1 MQGIQEV
8 NIMKLFRN
16 IAIGLIALFI
26 IAIAGAYIY
35 FTDARLKSIFLPIAS
50 ETLGTEVTASSMSLS
65 LFRHFPS
72 ASVEVRGLAFGDT
85 LDKPLQDME
94 SMAFAVKIFP
104 LFSNKL
110 DIARLQIDKP
120 NISYIVFDD
129 GTTNLDP
136 IMDALNDTTAV
147 GADQQGWEIDL
158 RRIVLNE
165 AIVTYDNKPDTLLVV
180 VPQLNLDATLQ
191 LADVINSTFN
201 ARVAGMSIDSKGSN
215 IVSNFSLG
223 LEQESVIDLDNETV
237 SLNAGNLLFGDFRL
251 GLTGM
256 LSNWSE
262 ALMLDLKLASSSSD
276 FSELLNLLPPDTRAQ
291 FANYESRGA
300 FNIEGTVLGE
310 WTDNNLPQFDLKASI
325 QDGYLKD
332 KNLPTAIQNINLQFT
347 ATNDLIDLSDLR
359 ANAGANKIEGKGVIR
374 NPLDS
379 KKGTLIMNVL
389 ADLDLGTVKDFY
401 DIKQSGIEQM
411 RGKLNVD
418 ADIDALLSDL
428 ASGRFDANFLLKD
441 GFLKYADVARPFED
455 MFIEVQTT
463 RDRMLVQDFRARA
476 GDNRLSLTG
485 TVLQPLDTNRTS
497 FDLKFDF
504 FADLATLKEYY
515 PISEDTLAMRG
526 KMTAQ
531 GVAKGTYRDL
541 ENANASGKVQL
552 QDGYLAY
559 KSLGSR
565 PFEDIRFN
573 GTISNQRIF
582 FDEASLRAGSNRVN
596 AQGSILNYLGSNP
609 ISDITIRTTFNL
621 AEAGDY
627 IHLDPQIKSLQ
638 GQAISN
644 LTLKGP
650 IYTFEDLHFVG
661 DLDLNNVTIDHD
673 SLPKPI
679 TALQAKLKFTEQR
692 ANVEQL
698 NFNIGS
704 SDVDI
709 NGSMIRYMALF
720 SDKPNTTP
728 AELVGNFKS
737 RFLNLD
743 EIYPM
748 SGSED
753 EIILV
758 LPNVN
763 SKLTAD
769 IDSMVVFASPV
780 TNLKT
785 TIESTPKRIIMRNG
799 SFNLFGGSI
808 RGAFTFDVLN
818 PRASLLD
825 FAGQLQDIRIETFFK
840 DFPVFGKNTRIHE
853 FLSGGINFDTS
864 YKTALDSYLNPET
877 ATTQA
882 VGSIGM
888 TEVRFRN
895 HPVQNKIADFLKI
908 PELKDIG
915 LNAWTTNYVIGQSL
929 LNLQEMR
936 ITAREFTF
944 ELDGTENLTTQEI
957 TYQTRIYLPRRYT
970 STLTSILPREAI
982 EALVR
987 PDSSI
992 VLPLIISGTY
1002 TNPQVALNQD
1012 AVKLLVDDYVK
1023 RQVNSLEDEARQR
1036 LQNLFRRNN

>member
-1 MQGIQEV
+1 
-8 NIMKLFRN
+8 MKWFRN
-16 IAIGLIALFI
+16 ITIGIVGLIILLV
-26 IAIAGAYIY
+26 AGTYIY
-35 FTDARLKSIFLPIAS
+35 FNDTRLKALILPVAS
-50 ETLGTEVTASSMSLS
+50 DVLGTEVTATSISLS

-72 ASVEVRGLAFGDT
+72 ASVEIEGLAFGDT
-85 LDKPLQDME
+85 LDKPLKNME
-94 SMAFAVKIFP
+94 SMSFAVKIFP

-110 DIARLQIDKP
+110 DIAQLQIDKP
-120 NISYIVFDD
+120 EISYIVYDD

-158 RRIVLNE
+158 RRIVLND
-165 AIVTYDNKPDTLLVV
+165 ASITYNNKPDTLLVV
-180 VPQLNLDATLQ
+180 VPQLHLDATLQ
-191 LADVINSTFN
+191 LADVINSTFD
-201 ARVAGMSIDSKGSN
+201 ARVTGMSIDSKGSN
-215 IVSNFSLG
+215 VVSNFSLG

-237 SLNAGNLLFGDFRL
+237 SLNAGNVLFGDFRL

-256 LSNWSE
+256 LSNWSD

-276 FSELLNLLPPDTRAQ
+276 FSELLNLLPAETRSQ
-291 FANYESRGA
+291 FANYETRGA
-300 FNIEGTVLGE
+300 FNIEGTIEGVLAG
-310 WTDNNLPQFDLKASI
+310 DSIPDFDFKATI

-332 KNLPTAIQNINLQFT
+332 RNLPTAIENINVRFT

-359 ANAGANKIEGKGVIR
+359 ANAGMNKIEGKGVIR
-374 NPLDS
+374 SPLD
-379 KKGTLIMNVL
+379 KKTGTLTMNVL

-401 DIKQSGIEQM
+401 NINQAGIEQM

-418 ADIDALLSDL
+418 ADIDALISDL
-428 ASGRFDANFLLKD
+428 ASGRFDASFLLKD

-463 RDRMLVQDFRARA
+463 RERMIVQDFRARA
-476 GDNRLSLTG
+476 GDNMLSLTG

-504 FADLATLKEYY
+504 YADLATLKEYY

-541 ENANASGKVQL
+541 EKTNASGKVQL
-552 QDGYLAY
+552 EDGYLAY
-559 KSLGSR
+559 KTLGSR
-565 PFEDIRFN
+565 PIEDIRFN

-596 AQGSILNYLGSNP
+596 GQGSILNYLGSNP

-627 IHLDPQIKSLQ
+627 VHLDPQIKALQ

-650 IYTFEDLHFVG
+650 INSFEDLHFVG
-661 DLDLNNVTIDHD
+661 NLDLNNVTIDHD

-720 SDKPNTTP
+720 SDKPNNTP
-728 AELVGNFKS
+728 AELIGNFKS

-748 SGSED
+748 SGSAD
-753 EIILV
+753 EVNLV

-763 SKLTAD
+763 SRLTAV
-769 IDSMVVFASPV
+769 IDSMIVFASPV
-780 TNLKT
+780 TNLNT
-785 TIESTPKRIIMRNG
+785 TLESTPKRIIMRNG

-825 FAGQLQDIRIETFFK
+825 FAGQLRDIRIEAFFR

-853 FLSGGINFDTS
+853 FVSGGINFDTN

-882 VGSIGM
+882 EGSIGM

-895 HPVQNKIADFLKI
+895 HPVQNKIADFIKI

-915 LNAWTTNYVIGQSL
+915 LNAWSMNYRIGQSL
-929 LNLQEMR
+929 LSLQDMR

-944 ELDGTENLTTQEI
+944 ELDGTENLTTQAI
-957 TYQTRIYLPRRYT
+957 SYQARIYLPRRYT
-970 STLTSILPREAI
+970 NTISGLLPREAV

-992 VLPLIISGTY
+992 VLPLLVSGTY

-1012 AVKLLVDDYVK
+1012 AVKTLVDDYVK
-1023 RQVNSLEDEARQR
+1023 RQMNTLEDEARQR

>member
-1 MQGIQEV
+1 
-8 NIMKLFRN
+8 MKLFRN
-16 IAIGLIALFI
+16 IVIGLLGLFI
-26 IAIAGAYIY
+26 LLIAGTYIY
-35 FTDARLKSIFLPIAS
+35 FTDARLKSMILPIAS
-50 ETLGTEVTASSMSLS
+50 EALGTEVTAESMSLS

-72 ASVEVRGLAFGDT
+72 ASVEIRGLALGDT

-94 SMAFAVKIFP
+94 SMSFAVKIFP

-120 NISYIVFDD
+120 NVYYIVYAD

-136 IMDALNDTTAV
+136 IMDALNDTTATS
-147 GADQQGWEIDL
+147 ADQQGWEVDL
-158 RRIVLNE
+158 RRIVLKD
-165 AIVTYDNKPDTLLVV
+165 ASVLYDNKPDTLLIR
-180 VPQLNLDATLQ
+180 VPQLNLDATLHIV
-191 LADVINSTFN
+191 DVINSTFN
-201 ARVAGMSIDSKGSN
+201 AHVAGLTIESNGSTILSN
-215 IVSNFSLG
+215 VSMG
-223 LEQESVIDLDNETV
+223 MEQESIIDLENETI
-237 SLNAGNLLFGDFRL
+237 SLNAGNILFGDFRL

-256 LSNWSE
+256 VSSWTN
-262 ALMLDLKLASSSSD
+262 ALMLDLKIASSSSD
-276 FSELLNLLPPDTRAQ
+276 FSELLNVLPATTRAQ
-291 FANYESRGA
+291 FSNYDTRGA
-300 FNIEGTVLGE
+300 FNIEGTILGE
-310 WTDNNLPQFDLKASI
+310 FTENSLPQFDLKASI

-332 KNLPTAIQNINLQFT
+332 RTLPTAIENINLQFT
-347 ATNDLIDLSDLR
+347 ATNDLIDVADLR
-359 ANAGANKIEGKGVIR
+359 ANAGANKIEGKGLIR
-374 NPLDS
+374 NPLDA
-379 KKGTLIMNVL
+379 KKGSLTMNVL
-389 ADLDLGTVKDFY
+389 ADIDLGTVKDFY
-401 DIKQSGIEQM
+401 NISQAGIEQM

-418 ADIDALLSDL
+418 ADIDATLSDL
-428 ASGRFDANFLLKD
+428 ANGRFDANLLLKG

-463 RDRMLVQDFRARA
+463 RERMLIQDFRARA
-476 GDNRLSLTG
+476 GDNKLSMTG

-497 FDLKFDF
+497 FNVEFDF

-526 KMTAQ
+526 KVTAQ
-531 GVAKGTYRDL
+531 GVAKGTYRDF
-541 ENANASGKVQL
+541 ENTNASGKVEL

-559 KSLGSR
+559 KTFGSR
-565 PFEDIRFN
+565 PFEDIRFS
-573 GTISNQRIF
+573 GTISNQRILLN
-582 FDEASLRAGSNRVN
+582 EASLRAGSNRVN
-596 AQGSILNYLGSNP
+596 ANGSISNYLSSNP

-621 AEAGDY
+621 AEAGHY
-627 IHLDPQIKSLQ
+627 VRLDPRIKSLQ

-650 IYTFEDLHFVG
+650 IYLLEDLHFVG
-661 DLDLNNVTIDHD
+661 DLDLNNVSVDHD

-679 TALQAKLKFTEQR
+679 TGLQAKLKFTEQH
-692 ANVEQL
+692 AKLEQL
-698 NFNIGS
+698 KFNIGS

-709 NGSMIRYMALF
+709 NGSMSRYMALF

-728 AELVGNFKS
+728 AELVGNFRS
-737 RFLNLD
+737 RFLNVD

-753 EIILV
+753 EIILI

-763 SKLTAD
+763 SRLTAV

-780 TNLKT
+780 TNLNT
-785 TIESTPKRIIMRNG
+785 TLESTPKRIIMRNG

-825 FAGQLQDIRIETFFK
+825 FAGELLDIRIEAFFR

-853 FLSGGINFDTS
+853 FVSGGINFDTN

-882 VGSIGM
+882 KGSIGM

-895 HPVQNKIADFLKI
+895 HPVQIKIADFLKM

-915 LNAWTTNYVIGQSL
+915 LNAWTTNYVIGQSM

-944 ELDGTENLTTQEI
+944 ELDGSENLITQEI
-957 TYQTRIYLPRRYT
+957 SYQTRIYLPSRYT
-970 STLTSILPREAI
+970 NTLTSILPREAVV
-982 EALVR
+982 ALMR

-992 VLPLIISGTY
+992 VLPLLVSGTY
-1002 TNPQVALNQD
+1002 TNPQISLNQD
-1012 AVKLLVDDYVK
+1012 AVKVLVDDYVK
-1023 RQVNSLEDEARQR
+1023 RQVNTLEDEARQR